1 MEVEYS
7 NVDNQDPGKPNLPA
21 ILSSDKTMSLLKPD
35 PKSCMK
41 LECLVDNMEEEPERM
56 NLLVLPSFEKE
67 PNASSC
73 DGNKVLNTYVGDK
86 EKLNE
91 FTVLCKIDASSFE
104 KTEHSKIDV
113 VIGEEDKSNVSIVLN
128 TSSDTADV
136 ESPDIYE
143 SVNNLQSVS
152 PMFKNDPV
160 LFMNKSITPG
170 LKLIQLEMGPCQPVA
185 TDLPNGKFPKDESNP
200 PRSFSTSYYTKLVNG
215 KSEHRS
221 WITYSPSMNR
231 IYCWTCKLFGSI
243 RAQKNSFVTTG
254 CNSWGHLGGLY
265 GRIHLHETCKD
276 HLEAELNKIMYI
288 NNNRVDIQLMN
299 SNNKHVAMNR
309 AVVHVLMDIVL
320 CLSKHN
326 DAFRGHTE
334 CLTNGTS
341 GKFLDWVNVFAK
353 HHTILATHLENIKS
367 STKKQRLTFLSKSS
381 QNSMLNCIAESIRE
395 TILKEVKAA
404 GMYSLILDSTTDAS
418 KLDQFAFVLRYC
430 TNDGLIKERLICVD
444 ETVDSTGNGM
454 YELFC
459 KVCDKYNLNWRHDL
473 IGQAYD
479 GASNMQGAV
488 KGLRSLI
495 QNENKS
501 ALHVWC
507 SAHCLNL
514 AVVDCCEATECAQDF
529 FGTISSLVTFLGARK
544 RTATYVEFQKQ
555 LYKNQRIRRLKVF
568 LLRDGHTMTVL

>member
-1 MEVEYS
+1 MI
-7 NVDNQDPGKPNLPA
+7 PNLQYFT
-21 ILSSDKTMSLLKPD
+21 ILD
-35 PKSCMK
+35 
-41 LECLVDNMEEEPERM
+41 
-56 NLLVLPSFEKE
+56 
-67 PNASSC
+67 A
-73 DGNKVLNTYVGDK
+73 
-86 EKLNE
+86 E
-91 FTVLCKIDASSFE
+91 FS
-104 KTEHSKIDV
+104 
-113 VIGEEDKSNVSIVLN
+113 
-128 TSSDTADV
+128 
-136 ESPDIYE
+136 DIYE
-143 SVNNLQSVS
+143 SVDNLQSAS
-152 PMFKNDPV
+152 LMFKNDHV

-170 LKLIQLEMGPCQPVA
+170 MKLIQLEMGPCQPVA

-221 WITYSPSMNR
+221 WITYSPAMNR

-288 NNNRVDIQLMN
+288 NNNRIDIQLMN
-299 SNNKHVAMNR
+299 SNNKHVTINR
-309 AVVHVLMDIVL
+309 AVVHVLMDIIL

-334 CLTNGTS
+334 YLTNDTS
-341 GKFLDWVNVFAK
+341 RKFLDWVNVFAK
-353 HHTILATHLENIKS
+353 HHTILASHLENIKS

-381 QNSMLNCIAESIRE
+381 QNSMLHCIAESIRE
-395 TILKEVKAA
+395 TILKEVKLA
-404 GMYSLILDSTTDAS
+404 GIYSLILYSTTDVS

-507 SAHCLNL
+507 SAHC
-514 AVVDCCEATECAQDF
+514 CEATECAQDF
-529 FGTISSLVTFLGARK
+529 FGTVSKFGYIFRC
-544 RTATYVEFQKQ
+544 QKENRH
-555 LYKNQRIRRLKVF
+555 LCRVSKTTI
-568 LLRDGHTMTVL
+568 